1 VTGNI
6 PWIIIEQSPSF
17 EPLNVMIQMFW
28 YLSKD
33 KSKTIDD
40 DQNVMRLPGSQ
51 QQGLFRPFQLCNI
64 VVPLFLCLPKD
75 KSRTI
80 TMRFPFFLSLD
91 WNKVNNRFF
100 FVVPAVAQL
109 LYGWLS
115 IYPNTKSEQSK
126 CNGISFYPEV
136 ARKSITRYFSSN
148 KLLEIDVPLF
158 LYLPKD
164 KSRTITK
171 QYDFFLSL
179 DCQEVNNRLFFGMWA
194 VAQLLHGCFLIY
206 PNTKPEQSYCNA
218 ISCYPEIAKK
228 WTAGFFHS
236 PSTVPT
242 LLYGCLSAYPNTKI
256 GLSECYHIFYS
267 VVSINTITQK

>member
-1 VTGNI
+1 MTGNI
-6 PWIIIEQSPSF
+6 PWIIIEQSTSF

-179 DCQEVNNRLFFGMWA
+179 DCQEVNNRFFFAMLA
-194 VAQLLHGCFLIY
+194 VAQLLHGCFLSY
-206 PNTKPEQSYCNA
+206 PNTTSEQSKCNG
-218 ISCYPEIAKK
+218 ISFYPEVARKSITRSFSSNK
-228 WTAGFFHS
+228 
-236 PSTVPT
+236 
-242 LLYGCLSAYPNTKI
+242 LLDI
-256 GLSECYHIFYS
+256 
-267 VVSINTITQK
+267 VVSLFLYLPKDKSRTITM